1 LCFGETQQAGD
12 AMTNLMKDKSELIAE
27 LRLAFFESSYSTVE
41 MFAKYS
47 DLWDPELNP
56 HKFID

>member
-1 LCFGETQQAGD
+1 MLWRDITKGD
-12 AMTNLMKDKSELIAE
+12 IMDNQTKDKTELIAE

-47 DLWDPELNP
+47 DL
-56 HKFID
+56 